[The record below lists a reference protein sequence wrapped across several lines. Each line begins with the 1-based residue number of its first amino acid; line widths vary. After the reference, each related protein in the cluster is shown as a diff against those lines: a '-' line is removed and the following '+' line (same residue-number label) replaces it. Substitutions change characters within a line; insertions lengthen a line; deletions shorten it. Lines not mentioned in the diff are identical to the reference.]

1 MKTVP
6 FDAAGGPIVAE
17 VRSGFA
23 QPGSYTILLWEADA
37 NLIVMRRD
45 GNYINTADDAYP
57 LPTPN
62 QHNHRRIVECIST
75 VVVTE
80 PITDYRID
88 LIVVQDGRVI
98 GGDTAQ
104 ASNASG
110 AVTVDIFIQLQ
121 AGGAA

>member
-1 MKTVP
+1 MKIVP
-6 FDAAGGPIVAE
+6 FDPAGGVIVAE

-23 QPGSYTILLWEADA
+23 QPGSYTILLWDFDA
-37 NLIVMRRD
+37 NLVVMRGD

-62 QHNHRRIVECIST
+62 PHNHRRIVECIST

-80 PITDYRID
+80 PVTDYRIE
-88 LIVVQDGRVI
+88 LALLQDGREI
-98 GGDTAQ
+98 GADAAQ
-104 ASNASG
+104 GSGASG

-121 AGGAA
+121 AGGGE

>member
-1 MKTVP
+1 MKIVP
-6 FDAAGGPIVAE
+6 FDPAGGPLVAE
-17 VRSGFA
+17 VRSGFV

-45 GNYINTADDAYP
+45 GNFINTADDAYP

-62 QHNHRRIVECIST
+62 PHNHRRIVECIST
-75 VVVTE
+75 IVVTE
-80 PITDYRID
+80 PITNYLVD
-88 LIVVQDGRVI
+88 LAILQDGREI

-104 ASNASG
+104 GSDASG

-121 AGGAA
+121 AGGGE